1 MKKKIIFYIP
11 SIEGGGVEKN
21 LFLLIKHLSKK
32 INSIYIITAHK
43 KKNNSKKIKYI
54 CPNSHYWEKK
64 NRSLKNMICI
74 YLLIKNFCLSKA
86 IILSFQSNITSI
98 IISKILRLKVLIRL
112 NTSINKYLS
121 NSLKRIIFS
130 FFYSL
135 ADAIIVNSK
144 LFQKELKNINLKSN
158 LIYNLSYSKKKTRKL
173 NFFYKYKGLKIINIG
188 RLTDQKD
195 QITLIKSLSILKK
208 KKVDFRCSIIGRG
221 DLKKI
226 LNNEIIKLNLK
237 KEIKLEGFKNNAEQY
252 ISKSDIFVLTSK
264 FEGLPNVLIES
275 QKYGVPIISSN
286 CPTGP
291 NEILLNGKLG
301 ELFPVGNY
309 SALAKKLS
317 NFYKNK
323 KILLKKSIDAK
334 KYLGRFDSVKNSTKY
349 YDLIFKY
356 YEEL

>member
-1 MKKKIIFYIP
+1 MNKKIIFYIP

-121 NSLKRIIFS
+121 NSLKKIIFS

-334 KYLGRFDSVKNSTKY
+334 KYLVRFDSVKNSTKY